1 MSPHTFLIIGFACAL
16 IAIVGGVWWW
26 LSIRDALF
34 SDTDTVLIRFPN
46 GSINAEVAAS
56 VLKHSAGLSAR
67 ESLDADHGMLFVFP
81 KPQSLTFWM
90 KGMRFPLDFIW
101 IRNNVVVDISPHIQ
115 PPHNVFDFSI
125 VRPKEL
131 ANMALEV
138 NAGTVKRLGIKIGDP
153 VEITKNQ

>member
-1 MSPHTFLIIGFACAL
+1 MSSHIFLIIGFACAL
-16 IAIVGGVWWW
+16 IAIIGGVWWW
-26 LSIRDALF
+26 LLIRDTLF

-46 GSINAEVAAS
+46 GSIYAEVAAS
-56 VLKHSAGLSAR
+56 VLKHSAGLSGR
-67 ESLDADHGMLFVFP
+67 ESLGIDHGMLFVFP

-101 IRNNVVVDISPHIQ
+101 IRNNVVVDISPHMQ
-115 PPHNVFDFSI
+115 PPQNTFDLSI

-153 VEITKNQ
+153 VEIIKNQ